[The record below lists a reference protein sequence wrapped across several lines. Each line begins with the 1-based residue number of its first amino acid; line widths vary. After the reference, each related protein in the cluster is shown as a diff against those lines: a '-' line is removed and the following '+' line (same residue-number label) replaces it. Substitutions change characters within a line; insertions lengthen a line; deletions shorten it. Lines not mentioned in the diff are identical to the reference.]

1 MVRPQQ
7 GLAVRAGPAGP
18 GGGQSRAARRPAP
31 PRKDQTCVETTDLD
45 GQGDAA
51 AIKEKR
57 RVCEACNSADA
68 RALEKRA
75 RRKQKAGSSLCSKKL
90 QLKSKLDHTWQRKSC
105 RTGQT

>member
-1 MVRPQQ
+1 MIIYGRYGFLSHRINYGPEKKERWPAVQPQQ
-7 GLAVRAGPAGP
+7 GLAVRAGPEGP
-18 GGGQSRAARRPAP
+18 GGGQSRAAWRSAP
-31 PRKDQTCVETTDLD
+31 PRKDQTCVETTGLD

-75 RRKQKAGSSLCSKKL
+75 RRK
-90 QLKSKLDHTWQRKSC
+90 
-105 RTGQT
+105 